1 METFIKEAMTFK
13 NPSGSPGSPGS
24 DAKFIG
30 EEKFEFAQPK
40 IMVVG
45 TGGAGC
51 NSINRLARAGIKGAE
66 LVAVNTD
73 RLHLTTIHESAKKLL
88 IGASITRGLGAGG
101 YPEIGAKAAE
111 VSRDALGKVFA
122 SADLVFLTCGMGGG
136 TGTGSAPILAQ
147 MAKAQGA
154 IVIAMVTYPF
164 ALERARLE
172 KADAGLEA
180 LKSAADT
187 IIVID
192 NNRLVQI
199 VPNLPIDQ
207 AFNVADEIIARAVR
221 GITETITTPSL
232 VNLDFADV
240 RAVMSNGGVS
250 MIAVGEAKGMDRAK
264 DVVQNCL
271 HNSLLDIDYTG
282 ATGVLLHITGGP
294 DMTLGEC
301 NQVGES
307 LTEAVDPNA
316 TVIWG
321 ARIDPAME
329 GKIEAIA
336 IFTGIK
342 SPYMLGKNVKN
353 ASPDY
358 NSSSKMGGR
367 SSRGQSHDDGVDDV
381 DFL

>member
-1 METFIKEAMTFK
+1 MESFVSEAMRHTGNK
-13 NPSGSPGSPGS
+13 QRDDDG
-24 DAKFIG
+24 
-30 EEKFEFAQPK
+30 FETPR
-40 IMVVG
+40 IVVVG

-51 NSINRLARAGIKGAE
+51 NSINRLARAGIKGAD
-66 LVAVNTD
+66 LIAVNTD
-73 RLHLTTIHESAKKLL
+73 KMHLTMISEAAKKVL
-88 IGASITRGLGAGG
+88 IGGSMTRGLGAGG
-101 YPEIGAKAAE
+101 YPEVGAKAAD
-111 VSRDALGKVFA
+111 VSRGALEKMLEGT
-122 SADLVFLTCGMGGG
+122 DLMFLTAGMGGG

-147 MAKAQGA
+147 IGKKVGS
-154 IVIAMVTYPF
+154 IVISIVTYPF

-172 KADAGLEA
+172 KADAGLDA
-180 LKSAADT
+180 LKNEADT

-192 NNRLVQI
+192 NNRLVEI

-250 MIAVGEAKGMDRAK
+250 MIAVGEAKGTNRAEE
-264 DVVQNCL
+264 VVRNTL
-271 HNSLLDIDYTG
+271 SHALLDVDYTG

-301 NQVGES
+301 NQIGEA
-307 LTEAVDPNA
+307 LTERVDPHA

-321 ARIDPAME
+321 ARIDPGME

-342 SPYMLGKNVKN
+342 SPYVLGKSVK
-353 ASPDY
+353 
-358 NSSSKMGGR
+358 SSTSMPKHKAG
-367 SSRGQSHDDGVDDV
+367 GVDSIE
-381 DFL
+381 FI

>member
-1 METFIKEAMTFK
+1 MESFVAEALKSTPK
-13 NPSGSPGSPGS
+13 SGSFGGSLAS
-24 DAKFIG
+24 RKEK
-30 EEKFEFAQPK
+30 EEMFETPK

-45 TGGAGC
+45 AGGAGC

-73 RLHLTTIHESAKKLL
+73 RLHLTTISESVKKVL

-101 YPEIGAKAAE
+101 YPEVGMKCADA
-111 VSRDALGKVFA
+111 SRDALEKILEN
-122 SADLVFLTCGMGGG
+122 ADLVFLTAGMGGG
-136 TGTGSAPILAQ
+136 TGTGAAPVIGEIAR
-147 MAKAQGA
+147 KQGA
-154 IVIAMVTYPF
+154 IVISIVTYPF

-172 KADAGLEA
+172 KADQGLEA
-180 LKSAADT
+180 LKPNSDT

-221 GITETITTPSL
+221 GITETIMTPSL

-240 RAVMSNGGVS
+240 RAVMTNGGVS
-250 MIAVGEAKGMDRAK
+250 MIAVGEAKGPDRAK
-264 DVVQNCL
+264 EVVKNTL
-271 HNSLLDIDYTG
+271 NHALLDVDFTG

-301 NQVGES
+301 NQIGEA
-307 LTEAVDPNA
+307 LTESVDPNA

-321 ARIDPAME
+321 ARVDPNFE

-336 IFTGIK
+336 IFTGIR
-342 SPYMLGKNVKN
+342 SPYVLGKTTRQETAR
-353 ASPDY
+353 AS
-358 NSSSKMGGR
+358 K
-367 SSRGQSHDDGVDDV
+367 DDLSQIE
-381 DFL
+381 FI

>member
-1 METFIKEAMTFK
+1 MESILSDALRH
-13 NPSGSPGSPGS
+13 SGSKAAGAGFKKESE
-24 DAKFIG
+24 F
-30 EEKFEFAQPK
+30 FETPK

-45 TGGAGC
+45 AGGAGC

-66 LVAVNTD
+66 LVAINTD
-73 RLHLTTIHESAKKLL
+73 RLHLTTISESAKKVL

-101 YPEIGAKAAE
+101 YPEVGAKCADA
-111 VSRDALGKVFA
+111 SREALEKILE
-122 SADLVFLTCGMGGG
+122 SSDLVFLTAGMGGG
-136 TGTGSAPILAQ
+136 TGTGAAPIIGEIAR
-147 MAKAQGA
+147 KQGA
-154 IVIAMVTYPF
+154 IVISIVTYPF

-172 KADAGLEA
+172 KADVGLDS
-180 LKSAADT
+180 LKPNSDT

-232 VNLDFADV
+232 INLDFADV

-250 MIAVGEAKGMDRAK
+250 MIAVGEAKGPNRAK
-264 DVVQNCL
+264 EVVANTL
-271 HNSLLDIDYTG
+271 NHALLDVDYTG

-301 NQVGES
+301 NHIGEA
-307 LTEAVDPNA
+307 LTERVDPNA

-321 ARIDPAME
+321 ARIDPNFE

-336 IFTGIK
+336 IFTGIS
-342 SPYMLGKNVKN
+342 SPYVLGK
-353 ASPDY
+353 
-358 NSSSKMGGR
+358 
-367 SSRGQSHDDGVDDV
+367 SSREPSSRRAGEEEVADIE
-381 DFL
+381 FL

>member
-1 METFIKEAMTFK
+1 MEELISEALKTSK
-13 NPSGSPGSPGS
+13 GINAKKSGL
-24 DAKFIG
+24 DEAF
-30 EEKFEFAQPK
+30 QTPK
-40 IMVVG
+40 IVVVG
-45 TGGAGC
+45 CGGAGC
-51 NSINRLARAGIKGAE
+51 NSVNRLARAGIKGAD
-66 LVAVNTD
+66 LVAINTD
-73 RLHLTTIHESAKKLL
+73 RLHLTTVSENVKKIL

-101 YPEIGAKAAE
+101 YPEIGMKAAD
-111 VSRDALGKVFA
+111 VSRDALEKLLSG
-122 SADLVFLTCGMGGG
+122 SDLVFLTCGMGGG
-136 TGTGSAPILAQ
+136 TGTGSAPVIAEI
-147 MAKAQGA
+147 AKKQGA
-154 IVIAMVTYPF
+154 IVISIVTYPF

-172 KADAGLEA
+172 KADQGLET
-180 LKSAADT
+180 LKRQADT

-250 MIAVGEAKGMDRAK
+250 MIAVGEAKGPDRAK
-264 DVVQNCL
+264 EVVKNTL
-271 HNSLLDIDYTG
+271 NHALLDVDYTG

-301 NQVGES
+301 NSIGEA
-307 LTEAVDPNA
+307 LTERVDTNA

-321 ARIDPAME
+321 ARITPDFE
-329 GKIEAIA
+329 GKVEAIA

-342 SPYMLGKNVKN
+342 SPYVLGK
-353 ASPDY
+353 SMRQ
-358 NSSSKMGGR
+358 SSSDNM
-367 SSRGQSHDDGVDDV
+367 SSKGNVAGMRDIE
-381 DFL
+381 FF

>member
-1 METFIKEAMTFK
+1 MEDLISEALKSSRSSSALKPKSAGADDGFQ
-13 NPSGSPGSPGS
+13 
-24 DAKFIG
+24 
-30 EEKFEFAQPK
+30 QPK
-40 IMVVG
+40 IVVVG
-45 TGGAGC
+45 CGGAGC
-51 NSINRLARAGIKGAE
+51 NSVNRLAKAGIKGAE
-66 LVAVNTD
+66 LVAINTD
-73 RLHLTTIHESAKKLL
+73 KLHLTTVSESVKKVL

-101 YPEIGAKAAE
+101 YPEIGMKAAD
-111 VSRDALGKVFA
+111 VSREALEKIFGG
-122 SADLVFLTCGMGGG
+122 ADLVFLTCGMGGG
-136 TGTGSAPILAQ
+136 TGTGSAPVIAEVC
-147 MAKAQGA
+147 KKQGA
-154 IVIAMVTYPF
+154 IVISIVTYPF

-172 KADAGLEA
+172 KADQGLAA
-180 LKSAADT
+180 LKKQADT

-250 MIAVGEAKGMDRAK
+250 MIAVGEAKGPNRAK
-264 DVVQNCL
+264 DVVKNTL
-271 HNSLLDIDYTG
+271 NHALLDVDYAG
-282 ATGVLLHITGGP
+282 ATGVLLHVTGGP

-301 NQVGES
+301 NSIGEA
-307 LTEAVDPNA
+307 LTEQVDPNA

-321 ARIDPAME
+321 ARVSPDFD

-342 SPYMLGKNVKN
+342 SAYVLGKSVRQ
-353 ASPDY
+353 
-358 NSSSKMGGR
+358 SSSDSLSSKSNVGGV
-367 SSRGQSHDDGVDDV
+367 SDIE
-381 DFL
+381 FL

>member
-1 METFIKEAMTFK
+1 MEDLVSEALKSTKSSFEESQKFGDMMET
-13 NPSGSPGSPGS
+13 PR
-24 DAKFIG
+24 
-30 EEKFEFAQPK
+30 
-40 IMVVG
+40 IMVIG

-66 LVAVNTD
+66 LVAINTD
-73 RLHLTTIHESAKKLL
+73 KLHLTTISENVKKVL

-101 YPEIGAKAAE
+101 YPEVGMKAAD
-111 VSRDALGKVFA
+111 VSRDALEKIL
-122 SADLVFLTCGMGGG
+122 SKADLVFLTCGMGGG
-136 TGTGSAPILAQ
+136 TGTGSAPVLAEL
-147 MAKAQGA
+147 AKKAGA
-154 IVIAMVTYPF
+154 IVISIVTYPF

-172 KADAGLEA
+172 KADQGLEV
-180 LKSAADT
+180 LKRQADT

-232 VNLDFADV
+232 INLDFADV
-240 RAVMSNGGVS
+240 KAVMSDGGVS
-250 MIAVGEAKGMDRAK
+250 MIAVGEAKGPNRGK
-264 DVVQNCL
+264 EVVENTL
-271 HNSLLDIDYTG
+271 NHALLDVDYSG

-301 NQVGES
+301 NTIGEA
-307 LTEAVDPNA
+307 LTDKVDTNA

-321 ARIDPAME
+321 ARISPNFE

-342 SPYMLGKNVKN
+342 SPYVLGKSMRQASTSSFGSTRNV
-353 ASPDY
+353 A
-358 NSSSKMGGR
+358 
-367 SSRGQSHDDGVDDV
+367 GVSDI

>member
-1 METFIKEAMTFK
+1 MYQQSARAPAPSKEDDFVT
-13 NPSGSPGSPGS
+13 PR
-24 DAKFIG
+24 
-30 EEKFEFAQPK
+30 

-45 TGGAGC
+45 SGGAGC

-66 LVAVNTD
+66 LIAINTD
-73 RLHLTTIHESAKKLL
+73 RNHLTLISEQAKKVL

-101 YPEIGAKAAE
+101 YPEVGAKATDA
-111 VSRDALGKVFA
+111 SRDALEKIFDG
-122 SADLVFLTCGMGGG
+122 ADLVFLTAGMGGG
-136 TGTGSAPILAQ
+136 TGTGSAPILSEI
-147 MAKAQGA
+147 AKKQGA
-154 IVIAMVTYPF
+154 IVIAVVTYPF

-172 KADAGLEA
+172 KADKGLEA
-180 LKSAADT
+180 LKEQADT

-221 GITETITTPSL
+221 GITETIMTPSL
-232 VNLDFADV
+232 INLDFADV

-250 MIAVGEAKGMDRAK
+250 MIAVGEAKGPNRAE
-264 DVVQNCL
+264 DVISNTL
-271 HNSLLDIDYTG
+271 NHILLDVDFTG
-282 ATGVLLHITGGP
+282 ASGVLLHITGGA

-301 NQVGES
+301 NQIGEG
-307 LTEAVDPNA
+307 LTEKVDPNA

-321 ARIDPAME
+321 ARIDPTFE

-342 SPYMLGKNVKN
+342 SPYVLGKTERR
-353 ASPDY
+353 PDA
-358 NSSSKMGGR
+358 GGR
-367 SSRGQSHDDGVDDV
+367 KHAASDV
-381 DFL
+381 ASIEFL

>member
-1 METFIKEAMTFK
+1 MESILGDALRH
-13 NPSGSPGSPGS
+13 SGKTAGSGL
-24 DAKFIG
+24 KFNKDS
-30 EEKFEFAQPK
+30 EFFETPK
-40 IMVVG
+40 IMVIG
-45 TGGAGC
+45 CGGGGC

-66 LVAVNTD
+66 MVAINTD
-73 RLHLTTIHESAKKLL
+73 RLHLTTVSESVKKVL

-101 YPEIGAKAAE
+101 YPEVGAKCADA
-111 VSRDALGKVFA
+111 SREALEKIMDG
-122 SADLVFLTCGMGGG
+122 ADLVFLTAGMGGG
-136 TGTGSAPILAQ
+136 TGTGSAPVVGEIAR
-147 MAKAQGA
+147 KEGA
-154 IVIAMVTYPF
+154 IVISIVTYPF

-172 KADAGLEA
+172 KADQGLEA
-180 LKSAADT
+180 LKPNSDT

-250 MIAVGEAKGMDRAK
+250 MIAVGEAKGTNRAK
-264 DVVQNCL
+264 EVVANTL
-271 HNSLLDIDYTG
+271 NHALLDVDFTG
-282 ATGVLLHITGGP
+282 ATGVLLHVTGGP

-301 NQVGES
+301 NQIGEA
-307 LTEAVDPNA
+307 LTEKVDPNA

-321 ARIDPAME
+321 ARVDPQFE

-336 IFTGIK
+336 IFTGIQ
-342 SPYMLGKNVKN
+342 SPYVLGKSTREPSR
-353 ASPDY
+353 AS
-358 NSSSKMGGR
+358 GR
-367 SSRGQSHDDGVDDV
+367 ASRGDV
-381 DFL
+381 ADIEFM

>member
-1 METFIKEAMTFK
+1 MEDLISEALK
-13 NPSGSPGSPGS
+13 SSKSGSGNSQKSKTLDEGFLS
-24 DAKFIG
+24 
-30 EEKFEFAQPK
+30 PK

-45 TGGAGC
+45 TGGGGC

-66 LVAVNTD
+66 LVAINTD
-73 RLHLTTIHESAKKLL
+73 KLHLTTIAESVKKVL

-101 YPEIGAKAAE
+101 YPEIGMKAAD
-111 VSRDALGKVFA
+111 VSREALEKIFSG
-122 SADLVFLTCGMGGG
+122 ADLVFLTCGMGGG
-136 TGTGSAPILAQ
+136 TGTGSAPVIAEVC
-147 MAKAQGA
+147 KKSGA
-154 IVIAMVTYPF
+154 IVISIVTYPF

-172 KADAGLEA
+172 KADQGLEA
-180 LKSAADT
+180 LKRQADT

-240 RAVMSNGGVS
+240 KAVMSNGGVS
-250 MIAVGEAKGMDRAK
+250 MIAVGEAKGPNRAK
-264 DVVQNCL
+264 DVVKNTL
-271 HNSLLDIDYTG
+271 SHALLDVDYAG

-301 NQVGES
+301 NSIGEA
-307 LTEAVDPNA
+307 LTEQVDTNA
-316 TVIWG
+316 SVIWG
-321 ARIDPAME
+321 ARITPDFD

-342 SPYMLGKNVKN
+342 SPYVLGKSVRQ
-353 ASPDY
+353 SSTD
-358 NSSSKMGGR
+358 SFSSKNNVA
-367 SSRGQSHDDGVDDV
+367 GVSDIE
-381 DFL
+381 FL

>member
-1 METFIKEAMTFK
+1 MEDIVGEALRGT
-13 NPSGSPGSPGS
+13 
-24 DAKFIG
+24 AKSSSKRN
-30 EEKFEFAQPK
+30 EDMMFETPR
-40 IMVVG
+40 IMVIG

-66 LVAVNTD
+66 LIAINTD
-73 RLHLTTIHESAKKLL
+73 KKHLTIISESVKKIL

-101 YPEIGAKAAE
+101 YPEVGAKAAD
-111 VSRDALGKVFA
+111 VSREALQKLMDG
-122 SADLVFLTCGMGGG
+122 ADLVFLTCGMGGG
-136 TGTGSAPILAQ
+136 TGTGSSPILAEI
-147 MAKAQGA
+147 AKKQGA
-154 IVIAMVTYPF
+154 IVISIVSYPF

-172 KADAGLEA
+172 KADVGIEA
-180 LKSAADT
+180 LKAQADT
-187 IIVID
+187 LIVID

-207 AFNVADEIIARAVR
+207 AFSVADEIIARAVR

-232 VNLDFADV
+232 INLDFADV

-250 MIAVGEAKGMDRAK
+250 MIAVGEAKGMDRV
-264 DVVQNCL
+264 DEVVRNTL
-271 HNSLLDIDYTG
+271 NHILLDVDYTG

-301 NQVGES
+301 NEIGEK
-307 LTEAVDPNA
+307 LTEKVDPNA

-321 ARIDPAME
+321 ARIDPTFE

-342 SPYMLGKNVKN
+342 SPYVLGKNTYG
-353 ASPDY
+353 SGG
-358 NSSSKMGGR
+358 SSKR
-367 SSRGQSHDDGVDDV
+367 SQEGFEEIE
-381 DFL
+381 FL